1 MLGSIGDCFDNAVI
15 VLIDVDGVLIPF
27 PDSEGNGPAT
37 HVRHSVVPTGYDAGS
52 PVPIWLNPTHGPM
65 LAELISE
72 LPLTPVWC
80 TSWRGDASPLI
91 GAKLGLEPFP
101 HVELAR
107 QDITTSHPT
116 ATSGNETTSQPGSTP
131 LRPSGST
138 TTSPPPTTPGR
149 SADCSGHPHL
159 ARPNSAGKLREFNAT
174 LKDQKRMRHWLMR
187 RNVDVATI
195 AGRKV

>member
-1 MLGSIGDCFDNAVI
+1 MPEVYL
-15 VLIDVDGVLIPF
+15 LIDVDGVLIPF
-27 PDSEGNGPAT
+27 PDSEGNGPAN

-107 QDITTSHPT
+107 QDITTSHPNGYLWKRDDVSAWLGT
-116 ATSGNETTSQPGSTP
+116 AQAVWIDDDFTPADHAWAAARTAVGIPTLLVQPDPRVGLLPAHLETIRSWMAELVSKPSRPFTS
-131 LRPSGST
+131 LR
-138 TTSPPPTTPGR
+138 
-149 SADCSGHPHL
+149 D
-159 ARPNSAGKLREFNAT
+159 
-174 LKDQKRMRHWLMR
+174 
-187 RNVDVATI
+187 
-195 AGRKV
+195 

>member
-1 MLGSIGDCFDNAVI
+1 VPEVYL
-15 VLIDVDGVLIPF
+15 LIDVDGVLIPF

-52 PVPIWLNPTHGPM
+52 PVPIWLNPTHGLM

-91 GAKLGLEPFP
+91 GAKLGLEAFP

-107 QDITTSHPT
+107 QDITTSHPNGYLWKRDDVSAWLGT
-116 ATSGNETTSQPGSTP
+116 AQAVWIDDDFTVADHAWAAARTAVGIPTLLVQPDPRVGLLPAHLEAIRSWMAELVSKPSRPFTS
-131 LRPSGST
+131 LR
-138 TTSPPPTTPGR
+138 
-149 SADCSGHPHL
+149 D
-159 ARPNSAGKLREFNAT
+159 
-174 LKDQKRMRHWLMR
+174 
-187 RNVDVATI
+187 
-195 AGRKV
+195 